1 MDLKGSFWYF
11 VQPSSIFHSGE
22 GRAERYNAVMDALY
36 QFFANTMVLL
46 MAKGSKIGN
55 TTKISYNIIDNGV
68 KRIISRFCT
77 TF

>member
-11 VQPSSIFHSGE
+11 LQPSSIFHSGE
-22 GRAERYNAVMDALY
+22 GRDERYNAVMDAVL

-46 MAKGSKIGN
+46 IAKGSKIGN
-55 TTKISYNIIDNGV
+55 TTNISYNIIKEAV